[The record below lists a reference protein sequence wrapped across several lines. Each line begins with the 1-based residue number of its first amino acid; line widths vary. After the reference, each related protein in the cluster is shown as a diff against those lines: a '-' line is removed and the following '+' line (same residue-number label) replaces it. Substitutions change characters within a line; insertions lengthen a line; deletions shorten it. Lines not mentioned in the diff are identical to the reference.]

1 MTGALLPLIPVDSSD
16 LIHQLDLLDAGLLD
30 KFLDDLLSRMTSV
43 TGDEK
48 TPRLT
53 LGR

>member
-1 MTGALLPLIPVDSSD
+1 MTGALLPLPPVDSTD

-43 TGDEK
+43 AGDDK
-48 TPRLT
+48 TPQPKP
-53 LGR
+53 GR